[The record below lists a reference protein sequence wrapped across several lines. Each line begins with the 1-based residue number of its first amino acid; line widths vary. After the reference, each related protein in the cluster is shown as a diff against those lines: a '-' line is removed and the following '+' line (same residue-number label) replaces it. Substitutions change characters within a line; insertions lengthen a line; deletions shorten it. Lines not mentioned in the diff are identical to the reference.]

1 MFFCVFVLAACFLTQ
16 HTFIFQA
23 LLMTRKENK
32 ASHQKQNKGKR
43 DVPNTNQMQIAT
55 QSFMRIN
62 PRTHRSNPTNGP
74 SALPSMQSTTQSHAN
89 CNKEL
94 QDYHFEIKKGKLH
107 TFATALHMMQSRTQ
121 SHANC
126 TTKAQRSSFQEEKES
141 MPPMG
146 ICMAHVPT
154 QTTTHANW
162 NNKAQRSSFQEE
174 KESMPPMGICI
185 AHDAIHN
192 TNPMQSAT
200 QSFMRI
206 NPRTHRSNPTNGPSA
221 WPSMQSTT
229 QSHANCNTK
238 LQKKQCKGT
247 QIQPKPWALS

>member
-74 SALPSMQSTTQSHAN
+74 SAWPSMQSTTQSHAN

-94 QDYHFEIKKGKLH
+94 EDYHFEIKKGKLH
-107 TFATALHMMQSRTQ
+107 TLATALPMMQSRTQ
-121 SHANC
+121 SHVIC
-126 TTKAQRSSFQEEKES
+126 TTKLKDHHFKKKKSQCHPWAY
-141 MPPMG
+141 
-146 ICMAHVPT
+146 
-154 QTTTHANW
+154 
-162 NNKAQRSSFQEE
+162 
-174 KESMPPMGICI
+174 
-185 AHDAIHN
+185 
-192 TNPMQSAT
+192 
-200 QSFMRI
+200 
-206 NPRTHRSNPTNGPSA
+206 A
-221 WPSMQSTT
+221 WPMMQSTT
-229 QSHANCNTK
+229 QPPSKVRHK
-238 LQKKQCKGT
+238 
-247 QIQPKPWALS
+247 SS